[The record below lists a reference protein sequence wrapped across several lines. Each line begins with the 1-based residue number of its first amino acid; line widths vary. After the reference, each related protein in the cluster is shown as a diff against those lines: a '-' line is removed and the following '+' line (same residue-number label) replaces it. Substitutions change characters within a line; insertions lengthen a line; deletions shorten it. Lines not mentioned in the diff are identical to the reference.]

1 MLTSRMLFIVPFYLS
16 LLCSSYAST
25 EISNETENYIIKKY
39 SSDNFISGDVAVRM
53 LKDLSNLK
61 KVKNIARFDSL
72 IGMSQILEEYNIND
86 NENKNIIYNSIKYVL
101 LSDNYKE
108 ECRVEMNNKRC
119 FKNCYSGKIINDLI
133 YIRVSSS
140 ICDDFKEIGQEGYGA
155 HIVIKYDELRRL
167 KLVEFSRAG

>member
-16 LLCSSYAST
+16 LLCFSYAST

-39 SSDNFISGDVAVRM
+39 SSNSSLTDDMALRM
-53 LKDLSNLK
+53 LKDFSNLSE
-61 KVKNIARFDSL
+61 VN
-72 IGMSQILEEYNIND
+72 
-86 NENKNIIYNSIKYVL
+86 NIINLDSIIDMSSVLENSHINNDENNSVVFNAIKYVRF
-101 LSDNYKE
+101 SDGYKE
-108 ECRVEMNNKRC
+108 ECRVEMRGKYCSR
-119 FKNCYSGKIINDLI
+119 NCNSGKVINDLI
-133 YIRVSSS
+133 YIKVSSS